1 MKNFILRMMKMRFP
15 WNVWVM
21 ILGGVN
27 FVGGVLFLNTF
38 EGKFA
43 LLAMIGSMIVMLA
56 IYSKY
61 GFVRLLGLGHILFW
75 IPFVIWNLARLSEP
89 SALNSDFK
97 IWLITVSVFNSLS
110 LLLDFSDVIRFFKG
124 EKSEMS

>member
-15 WNVWVM
+15 WNIWVM
-21 ILGGVN
+21 LLGGVN
-27 FVGGVLFLNTF
+27 FVGSVLFFNTF

-43 LLAMIGSMIVMLA
+43 LLAMMGSMIVMLA

-75 IPFVIWNLARLSEP
+75 VPFVIWNLVQLSEP

-97 IWLITVSVFNSLS
+97 IWLIAVSVFNSLS
-110 LLLDFSDVIRFFKG
+110 LLLDFADVIKFSKG
-124 EKSEMS
+124 EKSQMS

>member
-1 MKNFILRMMKMRFP
+1 ML
-15 WNVWVM
+15 
-21 ILGGVN
+21 LGGAN
-27 FVGGVLFLNTF
+27 FVGSVLFFNTF

-43 LLAMIGSMIVMLA
+43 LLAMMGSMIVMLA

-75 IPFVIWNLARLSEP
+75 VPFVIWNLFRLSEP

-97 IWLITVSVFNSLS
+97 IWLIAVSVFNSLS
-110 LLLDFSDVIRFFKG
+110 LLLDFADVIRFFKG
-124 EKSEMS
+124 EKSQMS

>member
-21 ILGGVN
+21 LLGAVN
-27 FVGGVLFLNTF
+27 FVGSVLFFNTF

-43 LLAMIGSMIVMLA
+43 LLAMMGSMIVMLA
-56 IYSKY
+56 IYYKY

-75 IPFVIWNLARLSEP
+75 VPFVIWNLARLSEP

-97 IWLITVSVFNSLS
+97 IWLIAVSVFISLS
-110 LLLDFSDVIRFFKG
+110 LLLDFADVIKFFKG

>member
-56 IYSKY
+56 IYYKY

-75 IPFVIWNLARLSEP
+75 VPFVIWNLARLSEP
-89 SALNSDFK
+89 SALISDFK
-97 IWLITVSVFNSLS
+97 IWLVAVSVVNSLS
-110 LLLDFSDVIRFFKG
+110 LLLDFADVIRFFKG

>member
-1 MKNFILRMMKMRFP
+1 MKNFVLRMMKMRFP

-21 ILGGVN
+21 LLGGVN
-27 FVGGVLFLNTF
+27 FVGGLLFLNTI

-43 LLAMIGSMIVMLA
+43 LLAMMGSMIVMLA

-75 IPFVIWNLARLSEP
+75 LPFVIWNLTRLSEP
-89 SALNSDFK
+89 SSLNSDFK
-97 IWLITVSVFNSLS
+97 IWLIAVSVFNSLS
-110 LLLDFSDVIRFFKG
+110 LLLDFVDVIRFFKG